1 MKRGVVVAPRFIPL
15 FLLICALALVAAGI
29 ALGDAEQVFR
39 KAIFVCLECIG
50 IG

>member
-1 MKRGVVVAPRFIPL
+1 MEMTVKRKLIQTSALCCVVLFI
-15 FLLICALALVAAGI
+15 VAGI
-29 ALGDAEQVFR
+29 LRGDMAAVFR

>member
-1 MKRGVVVAPRFIPL
+1 MKHLLIPL
-15 FLLICALALVAAGI
+15 SLLAGALAFLIAGI
-29 ALGDAEQVFR
+29 ALGDMELVFR